1 MVARYGFGL
10 GAVELKDGGTPI
22 GLGGLIKRETWP
34 DVDRG
39 FALWERWE
47 RQGYAREM
55 AAAVWAD
62 GRTTLMLPRVVALST
77 PDNERSGRLL
87 EYLGF
92 RFERMVRLDPT
103 RPDCRLCAFPAPADV
118 GPPRI

>member
-34 DVDRG
+34 DGELG
-39 FALWERWE
+39 FALWERWG
-47 RQGYAREM
+47 RQGCAREM

-62 GRTTLMLPRVVALST
+62 GRTTLKLPRVVARTT
-77 PDNERSGRLL
+77 PDDERSGRLL

>member
-22 GLGGLIKRETWP
+22 SLGGLIKRETRP

-39 FALWERWE
+39 FALWERWG
-47 RQGYAREM
+47 RQGFAREM

-62 GRTTLMLPRVVALST
+62 GRTTLMLPRVVALTT

-92 RFERMVRLDPT
+92 LLERLVRLDPT

>member
-10 GAVELKDGGTPI
+10 GAVELQGGGTPI

-34 DVDRG
+34 DVGRG
-39 FALWERWE
+39 FALWERWG
-47 RQGYAREM
+47 RQGCAREM

-62 GRTTLMLPRVVALST
+62 GRTTLKLPRVVARTT
-77 PDNERSGRLL
+77 PDDERSGRLL

-92 RFERMVRLDPT
+92 RVERLVRLDAT
-103 RPDCRLCAFPAPADV
+103 RPDCRLFAFPAPADV